1 MKYNKLGN
9 TGVEV
14 SEFSLGCWPFAGG
27 SVWGHQEKSDSI
39 ATAHA
44 ALDAGITTFDTAEGY
59 NDDFHSEEVLGEALK
74 DRRSEAVIATKISG
88 SHLAGSEVE
97 AACDASLKRLGTDV
111 IDLYQIHWPNH
122 DVPVDETYRALDA
135 LVQKGKVRALGV
147 CNFATGDLDDLL
159 AAGPIVTDQLPY
171 SLLWRAIEDA
181 ILPKCNENGIG
192 IVCYSPLS
200 QGLLTGRYT
209 SADDVPDG
217 LSRTRLFKPD
227 RSPLAQHSDTGAED
241 EVFTAISEINLIA
254 EGLGEP
260 MANVAL
266 AWVRQQ
272 EGVAT
277 LLVGARNTAELEMNM
292 PAADLVLD
300 DDILQRLSNLTESVR
315 TYLAGNADMWNSVN
329 RMR

>member
-27 SVWGHQEKSDSI
+27 SVWGHQENSDSI
-39 ATAHA
+39 ATVHA

-59 NDDFHSEEVLGEALK
+59 NDDQHSEEVLGQALK
-74 DRRSEAVIATKISG
+74 DRRSEAVIATKLG
-88 SHLAGSEVE
+88 GAHLAEGDVE
-97 AACDASLKRLGTDV
+97 ATCDASLKRLGTDV

-122 DVPVDETYRALDA
+122 EVPIEETYRGLEN
-135 LVQKGKVRALGV
+135 LVTKGKVRALGV
-147 CNFATGDLDDLL
+147 CNFATQDLTDLL

-171 SLLWRAIEDA
+171 SLLWRAIENA

-200 QGLLTGRYT
+200 QGLLTGRYAN
-209 SADDVPDG
+209 ADEVPDG
-217 LSRTRLFKPD
+217 LSRSRLFKHD
-227 RSPLAQHSDTGAED
+227 RSPLSQHTDAGAED
-241 EVFTAISEINLIA
+241 EVFAAISEVRKVA
-254 EGLGEP
+254 DELGEP
-260 MANVAL
+260 MASVAL

-277 LLVGARNTAELEMNM
+277 LLIGARNTEELGWNL
-292 PAADLVLD
+292 PAADLALEDDVLA
-300 DDILQRLSNLTESVR
+300 RLTAATEPVK
-315 TYLAGNADMWNSVN
+315 TYLAGNADMWNSDN

>member
-1 MKYNKLGN
+1 MKYNTLGD

-27 SVWGHQEKSDSI
+27 KVWGHQENSDSV
-39 ATAHA
+39 ATVHA

-59 NDDFHSEEVLGEALK
+59 NDEHHSETVLGDALK
-74 DRRSEAVIATKISG
+74 GRRSEAVIATKISG
-88 SHLAGSEVE
+88 SHMAEGEVE

-122 DVPVDETYRALDA
+122 DIPIEETYRGLED

-147 CNFATGDLDDLL
+147 CNFATTDLSDLL
-159 AAGPIVTDQLPY
+159 TVGSIVTDQLPY
-171 SLLWRAIEDA
+171 SLIWRAIENS
-181 ILPKCNENGIG
+181 ILPKTNEEGIG

-200 QGLLTGRYT
+200 QGLLTGRYS
-209 SADDVPDG
+209 SADEVPDG
-217 LSRTRLFKPD
+217 LSRSRLFKSD
-227 RSPLAQHSDTGAED
+227 RSPHSQHTDSGAED
-241 EVFTAISEINLIA
+241 EVFAVIDEVTKVANE
-254 EGLGEP
+254 LGEP

-272 EGVAT
+272 KGVAT
-277 LLVGARNTAELEMNM
+277 LLVGARNTEELARNM
-292 PAADLVLD
+292 PAADLVLED
-300 DDILQRLSNLTESVR
+300 DVIARLSKASEPVK
-315 TYLAGNADMWNSVN
+315 TYLAGNADMWSSDN

>member
-9 TGVEV
+9 TGVVV

-27 SVWGHQEKSDSI
+27 SVWGHQDVGDSI
-39 ATAHA
+39 ATVHA

-59 NDDFHSEEVLGEALK
+59 NDEHHSEEVLGRALGG
-74 DRRSEAVIATKISG
+74 RRPEAVIATKLSG
-88 SHLAGSEVE
+88 PHLAGGEVE

-111 IDLYQIHWPNH
+111 IDLYQVHWPNH
-122 DVPVDETYRALDA
+122 DIPVEETYRALEA
-135 LVQKGKVRALGV
+135 LVRKGKVRALGV
-147 CNFATGDLDDLL
+147 CNFATTDLGDLL
-159 AAGPIVTDQLPY
+159 AAGAIVTDQLPY

-181 ILPKCNENGIG
+181 ILPKCRENGIG

-200 QGLLTGRYT
+200 QGLLTGRY
-209 SADDVPDG
+209 SNADEVPDG
-217 LSRTRLFKPD
+217 LSRSRLFRPD
-227 RSPLAQHSDTGAED
+227 RPLAKHSDPGVED
-241 EVFTAISEINLIA
+241 EVFEAIREIGKVA
-254 EGLGEP
+254 DELGQP

-277 LLVGARNTAELEMNM
+277 LLVGARNTGELERNM
-292 PAADLVLD
+292 PALDLVLD
-300 DDILQRLSNLTESVR
+300 DDVVRRLSELTEPVK
-315 TYLAGNADMWNSVN
+315 TYLNGNADMWSSDN

>member
-1 MKYNKLGN
+1 MKYNKLGD

-27 SVWGHQEKSDSI
+27 SVWGHQDIGDSI
-39 ATAHA
+39 ATVHA

-59 NDDFHSEEVLGEALK
+59 DDDQHSEQVLGDALK
-74 DRRSEAVIATKISG
+74 GRRSEAVIATKIGGAYLASG
-88 SHLAGSEVE
+88 DVE
-97 AACDASLKRLGTDV
+97 AMCDASLKRLGTDV

-122 DVPVDETYRALDA
+122 DIPIEETYRALES
-135 LVQKGKVRALGV
+135 LVEKGKVRALGV
-147 CNFATGDLDDLL
+147 CNFATTDLGDLL

-181 ILPKCNENGIG
+181 ILPRCLENGIG

-209 SADDVPDG
+209 NPAEVPDG
-217 LSRTRLFKPD
+217 LSRSRLFSPD
-227 RSPLAQHSDTGAED
+227 RPLSKHSDTGIED
-241 EVFTAISEINLIA
+241 EMFKAISEVGQVA
-254 EGLGEP
+254 DELGQP

-272 EGVAT
+272 EGVST
-277 LLVGARNTAELEMNM
+277 LLVGARNTAELARNM
-292 PAADLVLD
+292 PAADLVLEAD
-300 DDILQRLSNLTESVR
+300 VIDRLSTITQPIK
-315 TYLAGNADMWNSVN
+315 TYLDRNADMWNSDN

>member
-1 MKYNKLGN
+1 MQYNRLGD

-39 ATAHA
+39 ATVHA

-59 NDDFHSEEVLGEALK
+59 NDDFHSEEVLGEALQN
-74 DRRSEAVIATKISG
+74 RRSEAVIATKISG
-88 SHLAGSEVE
+88 SHLAADEVE
-97 AACDASLKRLGTDV
+97 AACDASLKRLRTDV

-122 DVPVDETYRALDA
+122 DVPIDETYRALEA
-135 LVQKGKVRALGV
+135 LVQKGKVRSLGV
-147 CNFATGDLDDLL
+147 CNFATGDLSDLL
-159 AAGPIVTDQLPY
+159 AEGPIVTDQLPY

-181 ILPKCNENGIG
+181 ILPKCSENGIG

-200 QGLLTGRYT
+200 QGLLTGRYA
-209 SADDVPDG
+209 SADEVPDG

-227 RSPLAQHSDTGAED
+227 RSPLAQHSDSGAEH
-241 EVFTAISEINLIA
+241 EVFTAIAGIKKIA
-254 EGLGEP
+254 EDLGEP

-277 LLVGARNTAELEMNM
+277 LLVGARNTEELERNM
-292 PAADLVLD
+292 PAAELTLEDDVLA
-300 DDILQRLSNLTESVR
+300 QLSQLTEPVK
-315 TYLAGNADMWNSVN
+315 TYLAGNADMWNSEN

>member
-1 MKYNKLGN
+1 MKYNKLGD

-14 SEFSLGCWPFAGG
+14 SEFSLGCWPFAAG
-27 SVWGHQEKSDSI
+27 SVWGHQDKSDSVS
-39 ATAHA
+39 TVHA

-97 AACDASLKRLGTDV
+97 ATCDASLKRLGTDV

-122 DVPVDETYRALDA
+122 DVPIEETYRALES
-135 LVQKGKVRALGV
+135 LVEKGKVRALGV
-147 CNFATGDLDDLL
+147 CNFATGDLTDLL

-181 ILPKCNENGIG
+181 VLPKCNENGIG

-200 QGLLTGRYT
+200 QGLLTGRF
-209 SADDVPDG
+209 SNPDEVPDG
-217 LSRTRLFKPD
+217 LSRSRLFKPD
-227 RSPLAQHSDTGAED
+227 RSPLAQHTDSGAEE
-241 EVFTAISEINLIA
+241 EVFSSIAEIQGIA

-272 EGVAT
+272 PGVAT
-277 LLVGARNTAELEMNM
+277 LLVGARNTDELARNM
-292 PAADLVLD
+292 PAADLTLEADVID
-300 DDILQRLSNLTESVR
+300 QLSKLTEPVK
-315 TYLAGNADMWNSVN
+315 TYLAGNADMWNSEN